1 MIELTE
7 TEIAQYYRV
16 RVPGLRKV
24 QGQVRGP
31 CPVHGGKDLNFSLEP
46 ETGRSYCHSQ
56 CGRGFDVFSL
66 EMELSACDFVAAKA
80 SVYEIVGR
88 PKDDW
93 QDREIVATYDYR
105 DADGNLIYQVV
116 RKTPGADGRKR
127 FLQRRP
133 EPGGKWKWGLGKVKP
148 LPFRLPEMV
157 KANVVA
163 VCYSSDTEILT
174 RTGWVPFQSLT
185 SQDEV
190 AQYWASDGGV
200 QFTRPSAIQRF
211 LYTGTMVNF
220 SSDWSDLLV
229 TPEHRV
235 ISRGKTKGKWLSP
248 VVKQAQEINSHRYYP
263 TSGFSQG
270 SGGPNEDQAR
280 LLAAWCGDG
289 INEKRGHKISW
300 NLKKDRKVQ
309 RLYLLL
315 RRLGIP
321 FSIHTYE
328 SCSEWTNVRAVRES
342 VKFLDEFAPRKVIP
356 MSAMSWS
363 LTARNAFL
371 EELRYWDGDS
381 TGPDGSRFFTSKQEE
396 AEAVSA
402 IAAISGWGCIV
413 RKDNRPKRP
422 NNNTAFVVNLARKQW
437 RMMSRKPSRE
447 NYTGDVFCC
456 TVPSGFLIVRRNGKT
471 MVSGNCEG
479 EKDALNLVRAG
490 WVATCNNGGAGN
502 FKPELVPYFAAKHV
516 AIFPDNDEAGR
527 KHAEAVAGL
536 LASVAASVKVVEMPD
551 LPLKGDVSDFLA
563 SGKTGSDLRQLWRD
577 AEEWTPDWEFVSE
590 IPHENDKYMRTFAQC
605 VREAGGFDGFWKSVE
620 VEGIPTPFPN
630 LTAQLK
636 GLRAGEVYV
645 IGARTGQG
653 KTSLALQFA
662 GTAIANRVPP
672 LLFSMEMGHRDA
684 FQRMAGIEARAD
696 LTRYAWLRKHHP
708 TSLDAKDMERD
719 LRQATEKFSRVPFYV
734 TTKTG
739 VTPEFLIQESKR
751 MKERAGVGLVI
762 VDHMQLMG
770 ASGRVKGDYEKF
782 TAISRA
788 TKEIAVELNVP
799 LILVSQVSRN
809 NAVDKRVELEMSD
822 LRGSGAIEEDAAGI
836 MLLYYDAEDFSQ
848 AKNDPKRMAAGPIR
862 TWLKLAKNR
871 FGAAGTYE
879 ELWHMKAITRF
890 DQASEANHE

>member
-16 RVPGLRKV
+16 RVPGLRKI
-24 QGQVRGP
+24 QGDVRGP
-31 CPVHGGKDLNFSLEP
+31 CPVHDGKDLNFSLEP

-56 CGRGFDVFSL
+56 CNRGWDVFSL
-66 EMELSACDFVAAKA
+66 EMELSACDFVVAKA
-80 SVYEIVGR
+80 TVYEIVGR

-105 DADGNLIYQVV
+105 DADGNLVYQVV

-148 LPFRLPEMV
+148 LPFRLPEMLA
-157 KANVVA
+157 ANVV
-163 VCYSSDTEILT
+163 
-174 RTGWVPFQSLT
+174 
-185 SQDEV
+185 
-190 AQYWASDGGV
+190 
-200 QFTRPSAIQRF
+200 
-211 LYTGTMVNF
+211 
-220 SSDWSDLLV
+220 
-229 TPEHRV
+229 
-235 ISRGKTKGKWLSP
+235 
-248 VVKQAQEINSHRYYP
+248 
-263 TSGFSQG
+263 
-270 SGGPNEDQAR
+270 
-280 LLAAWCGDG
+280 G
-289 INEKRGHKISW
+289 I
-300 NLKKDRKVQ
+300 
-309 RLYLLL
+309 
-315 RRLGIP
+315 
-321 FSIHTYE
+321 
-328 SCSEWTNVRAVRES
+328 
-342 VKFLDEFAPRKVIP
+342 
-356 MSAMSWS
+356 
-363 LTARNAFL
+363 
-371 EELRYWDGDS
+371 
-381 TGPDGSRFFTSKQEE
+381 
-396 AEAVSA
+396 
-402 IAAISGWGCIV
+402 
-413 RKDNRPKRP
+413 
-422 NNNTAFVVNLARKQW
+422 
-437 RMMSRKPSRE
+437 
-447 NYTGDVFCC
+447 
-456 TVPSGFLIVRRNGKT
+456 
-471 MVSGNCEG
+471 CEG
-479 EKDALNLVRAG
+479 EKDCLNLIRAG

-502 FKPELVPYFAAKHV
+502 FHPELVSYFAAKHV

-590 IPHENDKYMRTFAQC
+590 VPHENDKYMRTFAQC

-630 LTAQLK
+630 LTSQLK
-636 GLRAGEVYV
+636 GLRPGEVYV

-739 VTPEFLIQESKR
+739 VTPEFLVAESKR
-751 MKERAGVGLVI
+751 MKDRAGIGLVI

-770 ASGRVKGDYEKF
+770 ATGKLRGGDYEKF

-809 NAVDKRVELEMSD
+809 SASDKRAELEMND

-879 ELWHMKAITRF
+879 ELWHHKALTRF
-890 DQASEANHE
+890 DQAASDEN

>member
-148 LPFRLPEMV
+148 LPFRLPEMLA
-157 KANVVA
+157 ANVV
-163 VCYSSDTEILT
+163 
-174 RTGWVPFQSLT
+174 
-185 SQDEV
+185 
-190 AQYWASDGGV
+190 
-200 QFTRPSAIQRF
+200 
-211 LYTGTMVNF
+211 
-220 SSDWSDLLV
+220 
-229 TPEHRV
+229 
-235 ISRGKTKGKWLSP
+235 
-248 VVKQAQEINSHRYYP
+248 
-263 TSGFSQG
+263 
-270 SGGPNEDQAR
+270 
-280 LLAAWCGDG
+280 G
-289 INEKRGHKISW
+289 I
-300 NLKKDRKVQ
+300 
-309 RLYLLL
+309 
-315 RRLGIP
+315 
-321 FSIHTYE
+321 
-328 SCSEWTNVRAVRES
+328 
-342 VKFLDEFAPRKVIP
+342 
-356 MSAMSWS
+356 
-363 LTARNAFL
+363 
-371 EELRYWDGDS
+371 
-381 TGPDGSRFFTSKQEE
+381 
-396 AEAVSA
+396 
-402 IAAISGWGCIV
+402 
-413 RKDNRPKRP
+413 
-422 NNNTAFVVNLARKQW
+422 
-437 RMMSRKPSRE
+437 
-447 NYTGDVFCC
+447 
-456 TVPSGFLIVRRNGKT
+456 
-471 MVSGNCEG
+471 CEG
-479 EKDALNLVRAG
+479 EKDCLNLIRAG

-502 FKPELVPYFAAKHV
+502 FHPELVSYFAAKHV
-516 AIFPDNDEAGR
+516 AIFADNDEAGR

-630 LTAQLK
+630 LTARLK
-636 GLRAGEVYV
+636 GLRPGEVYV

-708 TSLDAKDMERD
+708 TSLDAKNMERD

-734 TTKTG
+734 TTTTG
-739 VTPEFLIQESKR
+739 VTPEFLVAESKR
-751 MKERAGVGLVI
+751 MKDRAGVGLVI

>member
-1 MIELTE
+1 MIEFTQGEVE
-7 TEIAQYYRV
+7 TYYRL
-16 RVPGLRKV
+16 RAPGLKRV
-24 QGQVRGP
+24 QGSVRGP
-31 CPVHGGKDLNFSLEP
+31 CPVHGGKDPNFSVDV

-56 CGRGFDVFSL
+56 CGRGFDMISL
-66 EMELSACDFVAAKA
+66 EMELAASDFIAAKA
-80 SVYEIVGR
+80 AVYEIIGR
-88 PKDDW
+88 EKENW
-93 QDREIVATYDYR
+93 QDRDIEATYDYH
-105 DADGNLIYQVV
+105 DETGVVAYQVV
-116 RKTPGADGRKR
+116 RKVGKK
-127 FLQRRP
+127 FMQRRP
-133 EPGGKWKWGLGKVKP
+133 DGKGGWNWGLGKVTP

-157 KANVVA
+157 KANVV
-163 VCYSSDTEILT
+163 
-174 RTGWVPFQSLT
+174 
-185 SQDEV
+185 
-190 AQYWASDGGV
+190 
-200 QFTRPSAIQRF
+200 
-211 LYTGTMVNF
+211 
-220 SSDWSDLLV
+220 
-229 TPEHRV
+229 
-235 ISRGKTKGKWLSP
+235 
-248 VVKQAQEINSHRYYP
+248 
-263 TSGFSQG
+263 
-270 SGGPNEDQAR
+270 
-280 LLAAWCGDG
+280 G
-289 INEKRGHKISW
+289 I
-300 NLKKDRKVQ
+300 
-309 RLYLLL
+309 
-315 RRLGIP
+315 
-321 FSIHTYE
+321 
-328 SCSEWTNVRAVRES
+328 
-342 VKFLDEFAPRKVIP
+342 
-356 MSAMSWS
+356 
-363 LTARNAFL
+363 
-371 EELRYWDGDS
+371 
-381 TGPDGSRFFTSKQEE
+381 
-396 AEAVSA
+396 
-402 IAAISGWGCIV
+402 
-413 RKDNRPKRP
+413 
-422 NNNTAFVVNLARKQW
+422 
-437 RMMSRKPSRE
+437 
-447 NYTGDVFCC
+447 
-456 TVPSGFLIVRRNGKT
+456 
-471 MVSGNCEG
+471 CEG
-479 EKDALNLVRAG
+479 EKDALNLIRAG
-490 WVATCNNGGAGN
+490 WAATCNNGGAGN
-502 FKPELVPYFAAKHV
+502 FKPELVQHFAAKHV
-516 AIFPDNDEAGR
+516 AIFADNDEAGR
-527 KHAEAVAGL
+527 KHAAAVAGL

-563 SGKTGSDLRQLWRD
+563 SGKTGLDLRQLWRD

-590 IPHENDKYMRTFAQC
+590 VPHENDKYMRTFAQC

-630 LTAQLK
+630 LTARLK
-636 GLRAGEVYV
+636 GLRPGEVYV

-672 LLFSMEMGHRDA
+672 LLFSMEMGHMDA

>member
-148 LPFRLPEMV
+148 LPFRLPEMLA
-157 KANVVA
+157 ANVV
-163 VCYSSDTEILT
+163 
-174 RTGWVPFQSLT
+174 
-185 SQDEV
+185 
-190 AQYWASDGGV
+190 
-200 QFTRPSAIQRF
+200 
-211 LYTGTMVNF
+211 
-220 SSDWSDLLV
+220 
-229 TPEHRV
+229 
-235 ISRGKTKGKWLSP
+235 
-248 VVKQAQEINSHRYYP
+248 
-263 TSGFSQG
+263 
-270 SGGPNEDQAR
+270 
-280 LLAAWCGDG
+280 G
-289 INEKRGHKISW
+289 I
-300 NLKKDRKVQ
+300 
-309 RLYLLL
+309 
-315 RRLGIP
+315 
-321 FSIHTYE
+321 
-328 SCSEWTNVRAVRES
+328 
-342 VKFLDEFAPRKVIP
+342 
-356 MSAMSWS
+356 
-363 LTARNAFL
+363 
-371 EELRYWDGDS
+371 
-381 TGPDGSRFFTSKQEE
+381 
-396 AEAVSA
+396 
-402 IAAISGWGCIV
+402 
-413 RKDNRPKRP
+413 
-422 NNNTAFVVNLARKQW
+422 
-437 RMMSRKPSRE
+437 
-447 NYTGDVFCC
+447 
-456 TVPSGFLIVRRNGKT
+456 
-471 MVSGNCEG
+471 CEG
-479 EKDALNLVRAG
+479 EKDCLNLIRAG

-502 FKPELVPYFAAKHV
+502 FHPELVSYFAAKHV
-516 AIFPDNDEAGR
+516 AIFADNDEAGR

-636 GLRAGEVYV
+636 GLRPGEVYV

-708 TSLDAKDMERD
+708 TSLDAKDMDRH

-739 VTPEFLIQESKR
+739 VTPEFLVAESKR
-751 MKERAGVGLVI
+751 MKDRAGVGLVI

>member
-148 LPFRLPEMV
+148 LPFRLPEMLA
-157 KANVVA
+157 ANVV
-163 VCYSSDTEILT
+163 
-174 RTGWVPFQSLT
+174 
-185 SQDEV
+185 
-190 AQYWASDGGV
+190 
-200 QFTRPSAIQRF
+200 
-211 LYTGTMVNF
+211 
-220 SSDWSDLLV
+220 
-229 TPEHRV
+229 
-235 ISRGKTKGKWLSP
+235 
-248 VVKQAQEINSHRYYP
+248 
-263 TSGFSQG
+263 
-270 SGGPNEDQAR
+270 
-280 LLAAWCGDG
+280 G
-289 INEKRGHKISW
+289 I
-300 NLKKDRKVQ
+300 
-309 RLYLLL
+309 
-315 RRLGIP
+315 
-321 FSIHTYE
+321 
-328 SCSEWTNVRAVRES
+328 
-342 VKFLDEFAPRKVIP
+342 
-356 MSAMSWS
+356 
-363 LTARNAFL
+363 
-371 EELRYWDGDS
+371 
-381 TGPDGSRFFTSKQEE
+381 
-396 AEAVSA
+396 
-402 IAAISGWGCIV
+402 
-413 RKDNRPKRP
+413 
-422 NNNTAFVVNLARKQW
+422 
-437 RMMSRKPSRE
+437 
-447 NYTGDVFCC
+447 
-456 TVPSGFLIVRRNGKT
+456 
-471 MVSGNCEG
+471 CEG
-479 EKDALNLVRAG
+479 EKDCLNLIRAG

-502 FKPELVPYFAAKHV
+502 FHPELVSYFAAKHV
-516 AIFPDNDEAGR
+516 AIFADNDEAGR

-636 GLRAGEVYV
+636 GLRPGEVYV

-739 VTPEFLIQESKR
+739 VTPEFLVAESKR
-751 MKERAGVGLVI
+751 MKDRAGVGLVI

>member
-148 LPFRLPEMV
+148 LPFRLPEMLA
-157 KANVVA
+157 ANVV
-163 VCYSSDTEILT
+163 
-174 RTGWVPFQSLT
+174 
-185 SQDEV
+185 
-190 AQYWASDGGV
+190 
-200 QFTRPSAIQRF
+200 
-211 LYTGTMVNF
+211 
-220 SSDWSDLLV
+220 
-229 TPEHRV
+229 
-235 ISRGKTKGKWLSP
+235 
-248 VVKQAQEINSHRYYP
+248 
-263 TSGFSQG
+263 
-270 SGGPNEDQAR
+270 
-280 LLAAWCGDG
+280 G
-289 INEKRGHKISW
+289 I
-300 NLKKDRKVQ
+300 
-309 RLYLLL
+309 
-315 RRLGIP
+315 
-321 FSIHTYE
+321 
-328 SCSEWTNVRAVRES
+328 
-342 VKFLDEFAPRKVIP
+342 
-356 MSAMSWS
+356 
-363 LTARNAFL
+363 
-371 EELRYWDGDS
+371 
-381 TGPDGSRFFTSKQEE
+381 
-396 AEAVSA
+396 
-402 IAAISGWGCIV
+402 
-413 RKDNRPKRP
+413 
-422 NNNTAFVVNLARKQW
+422 
-437 RMMSRKPSRE
+437 
-447 NYTGDVFCC
+447 
-456 TVPSGFLIVRRNGKT
+456 
-471 MVSGNCEG
+471 CEG
-479 EKDALNLVRAG
+479 EKDCLNLIRAG

-502 FKPELVPYFAAKHV
+502 FHPELVSYFAAKHV
-516 AIFPDNDEAGR
+516 AIFADNDEAGR

-630 LTAQLK
+630 LTARLK
-636 GLRAGEVYV
+636 GLRPGEVYV

-708 TSLDAKDMERD
+708 TSLDAKNMERD

-739 VTPEFLIQESKR
+739 VTPEFLVAESKR
-751 MKERAGVGLVI
+751 MKDRAGVGLVI

>member
-148 LPFRLPEMV
+148 LPFRLPEMLA
-157 KANVVA
+157 ANVV
-163 VCYSSDTEILT
+163 
-174 RTGWVPFQSLT
+174 
-185 SQDEV
+185 
-190 AQYWASDGGV
+190 
-200 QFTRPSAIQRF
+200 
-211 LYTGTMVNF
+211 
-220 SSDWSDLLV
+220 
-229 TPEHRV
+229 
-235 ISRGKTKGKWLSP
+235 
-248 VVKQAQEINSHRYYP
+248 
-263 TSGFSQG
+263 
-270 SGGPNEDQAR
+270 
-280 LLAAWCGDG
+280 G
-289 INEKRGHKISW
+289 I
-300 NLKKDRKVQ
+300 
-309 RLYLLL
+309 
-315 RRLGIP
+315 
-321 FSIHTYE
+321 
-328 SCSEWTNVRAVRES
+328 
-342 VKFLDEFAPRKVIP
+342 
-356 MSAMSWS
+356 
-363 LTARNAFL
+363 
-371 EELRYWDGDS
+371 
-381 TGPDGSRFFTSKQEE
+381 
-396 AEAVSA
+396 
-402 IAAISGWGCIV
+402 
-413 RKDNRPKRP
+413 
-422 NNNTAFVVNLARKQW
+422 
-437 RMMSRKPSRE
+437 
-447 NYTGDVFCC
+447 
-456 TVPSGFLIVRRNGKT
+456 
-471 MVSGNCEG
+471 CEG
-479 EKDALNLVRAG
+479 EKDCLNLIRAG

-502 FKPELVPYFAAKHV
+502 FHPELVSYFAAKHV
-516 AIFPDNDEAGR
+516 AIFADNDEAGR

-636 GLRAGEVYV
+636 GLRPGEVYV

-708 TSLDAKDMERD
+708 TSLDAKNMERD

-739 VTPEFLIQESKR
+739 VTPEFLVAESKR
-751 MKERAGVGLVI
+751 MKDRAGVGLVI

>member
-148 LPFRLPEMV
+148 LPFRLPEMLA
-157 KANVVA
+157 ANVV
-163 VCYSSDTEILT
+163 
-174 RTGWVPFQSLT
+174 
-185 SQDEV
+185 
-190 AQYWASDGGV
+190 
-200 QFTRPSAIQRF
+200 
-211 LYTGTMVNF
+211 
-220 SSDWSDLLV
+220 
-229 TPEHRV
+229 
-235 ISRGKTKGKWLSP
+235 
-248 VVKQAQEINSHRYYP
+248 
-263 TSGFSQG
+263 
-270 SGGPNEDQAR
+270 
-280 LLAAWCGDG
+280 G
-289 INEKRGHKISW
+289 I
-300 NLKKDRKVQ
+300 
-309 RLYLLL
+309 
-315 RRLGIP
+315 
-321 FSIHTYE
+321 
-328 SCSEWTNVRAVRES
+328 
-342 VKFLDEFAPRKVIP
+342 
-356 MSAMSWS
+356 
-363 LTARNAFL
+363 
-371 EELRYWDGDS
+371 
-381 TGPDGSRFFTSKQEE
+381 
-396 AEAVSA
+396 
-402 IAAISGWGCIV
+402 
-413 RKDNRPKRP
+413 
-422 NNNTAFVVNLARKQW
+422 
-437 RMMSRKPSRE
+437 
-447 NYTGDVFCC
+447 
-456 TVPSGFLIVRRNGKT
+456 
-471 MVSGNCEG
+471 CEG
-479 EKDALNLVRAG
+479 EKDCLNLIRAG

-502 FKPELVPYFAAKHV
+502 FHPELVSYFAAKHV

-577 AEEWTPDWEFVSE
+577 AEEWTPEWEFVSE

-636 GLRAGEVYV
+636 GLRPGEVYV

>member
-148 LPFRLPEMV
+148 LPFRLQEMLA
-157 KANVVA
+157 ANVV
-163 VCYSSDTEILT
+163 
-174 RTGWVPFQSLT
+174 
-185 SQDEV
+185 
-190 AQYWASDGGV
+190 
-200 QFTRPSAIQRF
+200 
-211 LYTGTMVNF
+211 
-220 SSDWSDLLV
+220 
-229 TPEHRV
+229 
-235 ISRGKTKGKWLSP
+235 
-248 VVKQAQEINSHRYYP
+248 
-263 TSGFSQG
+263 
-270 SGGPNEDQAR
+270 
-280 LLAAWCGDG
+280 G
-289 INEKRGHKISW
+289 I
-300 NLKKDRKVQ
+300 
-309 RLYLLL
+309 
-315 RRLGIP
+315 
-321 FSIHTYE
+321 
-328 SCSEWTNVRAVRES
+328 
-342 VKFLDEFAPRKVIP
+342 
-356 MSAMSWS
+356 
-363 LTARNAFL
+363 
-371 EELRYWDGDS
+371 
-381 TGPDGSRFFTSKQEE
+381 
-396 AEAVSA
+396 
-402 IAAISGWGCIV
+402 
-413 RKDNRPKRP
+413 
-422 NNNTAFVVNLARKQW
+422 
-437 RMMSRKPSRE
+437 
-447 NYTGDVFCC
+447 
-456 TVPSGFLIVRRNGKT
+456 
-471 MVSGNCEG
+471 CEG
-479 EKDALNLVRAG
+479 EKDCLNLIRAG

-502 FKPELVPYFAAKHV
+502 FHPELVSYFAAKHV

-577 AEEWTPDWEFVSE
+577 AEEWTPEWEFVSE

-636 GLRAGEVYV
+636 GLRPGEVYV

-739 VTPEFLIQESKR
+739 VTPEFLVAESKR
-751 MKERAGVGLVI
+751 MKDRAGVGLVI